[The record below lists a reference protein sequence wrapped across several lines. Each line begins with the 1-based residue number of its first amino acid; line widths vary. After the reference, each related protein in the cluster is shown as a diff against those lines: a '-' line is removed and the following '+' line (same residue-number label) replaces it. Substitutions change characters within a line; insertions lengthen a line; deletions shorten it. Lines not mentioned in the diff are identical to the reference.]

1 MNATGPQSPRSAE
14 LLTRVAH
21 GDDAAE
27 VAVYERY
34 AARLLSL
41 AEQRLGDRFR
51 ARASAEDV
59 TQSAWRSFFLHARGG
74 RFETSQVGDLWRLL
88 AKITMHKLGR
98 QLERHTAAK
107 RDVRQE
113 FATEP
118 AALVERQP
126 AVIDVVAAA
135 ELLQLALA
143 DLTTAQRGVIEGG
156 LSGMSLEQLAAQ
168 SGRSVRTV
176 RRLLQQARQT
186 IEHRLQQPP
195 QDIVSST
202 VWSRAGAD
210 STQPLLNSDDYH
222 LHQMTGAGA
231 MGRVFRATELSTQRT
246 VAVKALRKHWQS
258 DVRAVTRFVQEAQTL
273 LAIEHPGVTAVTGL
287 GRFPAGGLFLVCEYV
302 DGPNLHTQLADRRF
316 DLPRA
321 AELMNPVALAVEHVH
336 QCGVV
341 HCDLKPA
348 NILLRPSGE
357 PVVTDFGFAWSLRQE
372 PASPPCVKGVG
383 GTSGYVA
390 PEVLAGQPPSPAADI
405 YALGV
410 LAWQLVAASD
420 LWEKPDSASASLHAW
435 RQMCLRWADA
445 APDNRPAFSEIRR
458 DLARFSSQ
466 TDGCLEVDPVD

>member
-14 LLTRVAH
+14 LLNRVAR

-74 RFETSQVGDLWRLL
+74 RFEASQAGDLWRLL

-98 QLERHTAAK
+98 QLERHTAAR

-126 AVIDVVAAA
+126 AVVDVVAAA

-143 DLTTAQRGVIEGG
+143 DLPTAQRGVIEGV
-156 LSGMSLEQLAAQ
+156 LSGMSLEQLATQ
-168 SGRSVRTV
+168 SGRSVRTA
-176 RRLLQQARQT
+176 RRLLQQARQA
-186 IEHRLQQPP
+186 IEDRLQQPP
-195 QDIVSST
+195 QDIVSKT
-202 VWSRAGAD
+202 VWSRAGTD
-210 STQPLLNSDDYH
+210 NTRPLLHFDDYR
-222 LHQMTGAGA
+222 LHQMIGAGA

-246 VAVKALRKHWQS
+246 VAVKALRKHWLS
-258 DVRAVTRFVQEAQTL
+258 DVRAVERFVHEAQTL
-273 LAIEHPGVTAVTGL
+273 LATEHRGVTAVTGL
-287 GRFPAGGLFLVCEYV
+287 GQFPAGGFFLVCEYV
-302 DGPNLHTQLADRRF
+302 DGPNLQTQLSDRRF
-316 DLPRA
+316 ALPRA
-321 AELMNPVALAVEHVH
+321 AQLMTLVAQAVEHVH

-348 NILLRPSGE
+348 NILLRSSGE
-357 PVVTDFGFAWSLRQE
+357 PVVTDFGFAWSLRQD
-372 PASPPCVKGVG
+372 PVAALSVKSIG

-390 PEVLAGQPPSPAADI
+390 PEVLAGQPPSPAAAV

-410 LAWQLVAASD
+410 LAWQLVSATN
-420 LWEKPDSASASLHAW
+420 LWQKPDSLSASMHTW
-435 RQMCLRWADA
+435 RQMCLKWANAVAGD
-445 APDNRPAFSEIRR
+445 RPALSDVCR
-458 DLARFSSQ
+458 DLARFSNRKA
-466 TDGCLEVDPVD
+466 DCLEVDPAD